1 MFTVW
6 RLRRARKKV
15 DADFSRELTKLRK
28 AKASLEQIG
37 KLEFEHSTRAEE
49 YDDDIAIALSARL
62 LDEAY
67 NKYDVEVPEFSDKSI
82 WTGQEIGPHEFRHWL
97 SSRGRSHVR
106 KLIDEE
112 KARRFE
118 VRTRW
123 VTRLILPLLAA
134 LVGVIGALTG
144 LIAVLRHKP

>member
-1 MFTVW
+1 MFTLW

-15 DADFSRELTKLRK
+15 DADYSRELAKLRK
-28 AKASLEQIG
+28 TKTSLEQIG
-37 KLEFEHSTRAEE
+37 KLEFEHSTLAEE
-49 YDDDIAIALSARL
+49 YDDDIARALSARL
-62 LDEAY
+62 LGEAY
-67 NKYDVEVPEFSDKSI
+67 KYDVEVPEFSDKSF
-82 WTGQEIGPHEFRHWL
+82 WTGTHIGPHEFPHWL

-134 LVGVIGALTG
+134 IVGI
-144 LIAVLRHKP
+144 IP